1 MNNLSMLLLFIIC
14 TIKKCYNISKRY
26 ISIPFNVQQERVYTS
41 QDYNSEIFIKN
52 NFYKNITYNFYIG
65 NPPKKVDGIIS
76 NDNLCFEMKLLEDL
90 DIDKDYIKSTNN
102 KYFPKDSSS
111 FSLTHKE
118 LRWTKGQYMTL
129 GSDLFNFNS
138 EKNYNLSFLL
148 HKTDDEN
155 FDFNSVRNRK
165 YIIKFGLNIQTS
177 FTGDECPNFIIYTR
191 GKAALSKY
199 LFSYIFKNS
208 QEGLLIIGDE
218 LYNYNPRIYNQSH
231 FTGVYNFN
239 HNSLNHDKVI
249 IFDKN
254 NDQYITLNKSNAFID
269 YKYGIIIGTSQ
280 YKQLIDQFFFSKLIN
295 GNICKERLVNLNDT
309 SKYYIYICNKNIN
322 LLTFPKLVF
331 FSRNYK
337 YNFELDSQDLF
348 IKKFDNNFY
357 FLVIFRQNAD
367 DNDDWILGE
376 PFYKK
381 YTFSFNL
388 DARIVGFYD
397 KIFPDEKNNEE
408 TIENNN
414 ESNNTMKI
422 ILIIICC
429 LILIALLM
437 FLSFY
442 YGMKLKEGRKKR
454 ANELKED
461 NYEYFPESDKENNKI
476 IN

>member
-1 MNNLSMLLLFIIC
+1 MRKQIFSWN
-14 TIKKCYNISKRY
+14 Y
-26 ISIPFNVQQERVYTS
+26 I
-41 QDYNSEIFIKN
+41 
-52 NFYKNITYNFYIG
+52 
-65 NPPKKVDGIIS
+65 
-76 NDNLCFEMKLLEDL
+76 
-90 DIDKDYIKSTNN
+90 
-102 KYFPKDSSS
+102 
-111 FSLTHKE
+111 
-118 LRWTKGQYMTL
+118 
-129 GSDLFNFNS
+129 
-138 EKNYNLSFLL
+138 
-148 HKTDDEN
+148 
-155 FDFNSVRNRK
+155 
-165 YIIKFGLNIQTS
+165 
-177 FTGDECPNFIIYTR
+177 
-191 GKAALSKY
+191 
-199 LFSYIFKNS
+199 FSYIFKNS

-249 IFDKN
+249 IFDKD

-414 ESNNTMKI
+414 ESNNTIKI
-422 ILIIICC
+422 ILIIISC

-476 IN
+476 INWILTKK

>member
-1 MNNLSMLLLFIIC
+1 MLLLFIIC

-41 QDYNSEIFIKN
+41 QDYNSDIFIKN

-111 FSLTHKE
+111 FSLSHKE

-138 EKNYNLSFLL
+138 EKNYNLTFLL

-199 LFSYIFKNS
+199 LFSYIFQNP

-218 LYNYNPRIYNQSH
+218 LYNYNPIIYNESH
-231 FTGVYNFN
+231 FKGVYNFN
-239 HNSLNHDKVI
+239 HNSLNHDKEI
-249 IFDKN
+249 IYDKN
-254 NDQYITLNKSNAFID
+254 NNQYITLNKSDVFIE
-269 YKYGIIIGTSQ
+269 YKYGIIIGTNQ
-280 YKQLIDQFFFSKLIN
+280 YKQLIDQFFFSKLIDE
-295 GNICKERLVNLNDT
+295 NICKIELVNLNDT
-309 SKYYIYICNKNIN
+309 SKYYIYICNNKLN
-322 LLTFPKLVF
+322 LLSFPKLIF

-348 IKKFDNNFY
+348 VKKFDNNFY
-357 FLVIFRQNAD
+357 FLVLFRQNTD

-408 TIENNN
+408 KIENSN
-414 ESNNTMKI
+414 ESNNTVKI
-422 ILIIICC
+422 IFIIISC

>member
-1 MNNLSMLLLFIIC
+1 MLLLFIIC
-14 TIKKCYNISKRY
+14 SVKKCDNISKRY
-26 ISIPFNVQQERVYTS
+26 ISIPFKIQQESTYTS
-41 QDYNSEIFIKN
+41 QNYNSDIFIKN
-52 NFYKNITYNFYIG
+52 NFYKNITYNFNIG
-65 NPPKKVDGIIS
+65 DPPKKVDGIIS
-76 NDNLCFEMKLLEDL
+76 NDNLCFEMKLVEDL
-90 DIDKDYIKSTNN
+90 GIDKDYIKSTNN

-111 FSLTHKE
+111 FSLSHKE
-118 LRWTKGQYMTL
+118 LRWSKGQYMTL

-138 EKNYNLSFLL
+138 EKNYNLTFLL
-148 HKTDDEN
+148 YKTDDEK

-177 FTGDECPNFIIYTR
+177 FTGDECPNFIVYTR

-199 LFSYIFKNS
+199 LFSYIFKS
-208 QEGLLIIGDE
+208 PQEGLLIIGDE

-269 YKYGIIIGTSQ
+269 YKYGIIIGTNQ
-280 YKQLIDQFFFSKLIN
+280 YKQLIAQFFFNKLIDE
-295 GNICKERLVNLNDT
+295 NICKEQLVNLNDT
-309 SKYYIYICNKNIN
+309 SKYYIYICNENLN

-397 KIFPDEKNNEE
+397 KIFPDEKDNEE
-408 TIENNN
+408 KIENNN
-414 ESNNTMKI
+414 EGNNMMKI
-422 ILIIICC
+422 IFIIISC